1 MVVFSFH
8 FLADPYISAISMSQ
22 LLANWDS
29 QRTPLEEWEKLKD
42 SHDDALAKMIVS
54 STWENDWRRRA
65 VSLNIF
71 DAQELPGFVQ
81 KCGSRP
87 VLHPVS
93 WILIGN
99 IDGKMN
105 MLYMLC
111 EIVLNHGV
119 LAENFL
125 SVDFTWKGN
134 MLE

>member
-81 KCGSRP
+81 KCGSRT

-105 MLYMLC
+105 MLYML
-111 EIVLNHGV
+111 
-119 LAENFL
+119 NF
-125 SVDFTWKGN
+125 
-134 MLE
+134 